1 MRLLLGVDA
10 YEESSICKYCGAVL
24 DCKGIHALSCMSGGD
39 VLLRPNEVRD
49 IIYRFCQRARL
60 RLELEKVGLPE
71 EESILVNLRRPADV
85 LMDLSGSRAS
95 EVRSARVALDV
106 KVINGLGQDH
116 LAASSVDG
124 LGAAEAYREQQKE
137 HLNTAALC
145 SERGI
150 AYEPIVFT
158 AQGGIG
164 RHTEAFLSRIAAAIA
179 SEEEI
184 SAAEAKSSLIQTISR
199 SLARSAAK
207 AVARRKP
214 PTPTTSRSLS
224 RALAEAHVMDVG

>member
-1 MRLLLGVDA
+1 
-10 YEESSICKYCGAVL
+10 
-24 DCKGIHALSCMSGGD
+24 
-39 VLLRPNEVRD
+39 
-49 IIYRFCQRARL
+49 
-60 RLELEKVGLPE
+60 
-71 EESILVNLRRPADV
+71 
-85 LMDLSGSRAS
+85 MDLSGSRAS
-95 EVRSARVALDV
+95 EVRSARVALDI

-124 LGAAEAYREQQKE
+124 VGAAEAYREQQKE

-145 SERGI
+145 SER
-150 AYEPIVFT
+150 IVFT
-158 AQGGIG
+158 AQGGMG
-164 RHTEAFLSRIAAAIA
+164 RHAEAFLSRIAAAIA

-224 RALAEAHVMDVG
+224 RALAEAHAMDVG